1 MKRKYY
7 LRGLGFGIL
16 ITTFVFIMVGPSE
29 LSDEEIIQRAKQLGY
44 VKVEETN
51 KSTINL
57 EELLNKNKED
67 TQTSGTD
74 LTIVPSPTQVVTP
87 EPTLIP
93 EETVTPELTSTE
105 TPIPTATTK
114 PTATVKPT
122 ATIKPTATMVR
133 RMEITIFKPAST

>member
-29 LSDEEIIQRAKQLGY
+29 LSDEEIVQRAEQLGY

-57 EELLNKNKED
+57 EELLNKNK
-67 TQTSGTD
+67 SF
-74 LTIVPSPTQVVTP
+74 I
-87 EPTLIP
+87 
-93 EETVTPELTSTE
+93 
-105 TPIPTATTK
+105 
-114 PTATVKPT
+114 
-122 ATIKPTATMVR
+122 
-133 RMEITIFKPAST
+133 